1 MEDREI
7 VRLYFRRDETAIR
20 ETQKK
25 YSRPCTAVS
34 MNILHNASDAEECV
48 ADTWIRTWNSVPP
61 EKPKSLKA
69 YVLKIVR
76 NLSFDRWEKDHA
88 AKRGGGQ
95 IAYVLD
101 ELSECIPAKNSV
113 EKDVSLNLLSEEISS
128 FLKHGNSRDS
138 SIFVRRYFFAEPV
151 SEIAERFELTESNV
165 TTILFRMRRDL
176 KRHLEKEGFL

>member
-1 MEDREI
+1 MQVSLHLRQ
-7 VRLYFRRDETAIR
+7 VLLRCCLLPARRNLR
-20 ETQKK
+20 K
-25 YSRPCTAVS
+25 
-34 MNILHNASDAEECV
+34 
-48 ADTWIRTWNSVPP
+48 PP

-128 FLKHGNSRDS
+128 FLKHVNSRDS